1 MRLSE
6 AVRKVL
12 SGVVLKDLIPIAT
25 VAAAARM
32 VRKRVAAVPRL
43 RVDKRVYSTVFAQT
57 ANADPEFRGLG
68 G

>member
-25 VAAAARM
+25 VAAAAHM
-32 VRKRVAAVPRL
+32 VRKRVAAVPQL

-57 ANADPEFRGLG
+57 ANTSPEFRGLG